1 MTFDKY
7 LESAKLHGNVK
18 DLMTKGLAVEFIQ
31 PWYTPLTTTPATTGI
46 AVGGIGST
54 YTVTPA
60 GTTPVTGVIPGVQ
73 VRTTNPDDLRLQNV
87 STANRSLSKM
97 RPSPFAI
104 SSNSIVKINFTH

>member
-60 GTTPVTGVIPGVQ
+60 GTTPVTGIIPGVQ
-73 VRTTNPDDLRLQNV
+73 VRTENPNDMRLQNV
-87 STANRSLSKM
+87 FYRESVIDKKAPLTIRSFFEFCRKNQ
-97 RPSPFAI
+97 FY
-104 SSNSIVKINFTH
+104 T